1 MSEQTAHLV
10 QALRRR
16 VRSTIR
22 RISLADLAFGF
33 VLTLGILAALW
44 LLSVAVEAGLW
55 LGTEPR
61 TVLFWGIVLVAAGLL
76 LYFLLIP
83 LLRLA
88 GLLRGPSE
96 DDVARR
102 IGARYPEVSDR
113 LVNLL
118 HLSEG
123 RSSQASSAMLD
134 GAVRMLG
141 EHVEPVPFERVEDF
155 HRARRVGR
163 LASLPLVGLLLFL
176 LAAPSTFIDASRRLL
191 SPSTAFERPAP
202 FRLQIEP
209 GDTDVIKG
217 DPVDVVVRAVP
228 RTSGGALPERLA
240 LLVGRPGEEQAE
252 AVTVMPDSSGV
263 FRHQIAGVR
272 QPLRYRAEADDVVS
286 PWHTVTV
293 VERPLVRGL
302 HVSLDFPNY
311 TRLPSQ
317 RLEPGVGD
325 VTALPGTRVQVE
337 VGVGRPDPASGAG
350 QAVQEAFLRFDDGR
364 LDTLTL
370 SGGKATGTFALRE
383 KGHYEILLRSARGA
397 ENDDPITYALGLL
410 TDAPP
415 SIVLLAPDIDATLDE
430 TLGADL
436 RMRLADDFG
445 FSKLRLLYRVAE
457 RRYGEPMEDFESID
471 LSLEKPTQLDQEVLY
486 NWLLTEATDLDP
498 IPGDVIEY
506 YVEVWDNDAVAGYKA
521 AKSTTQRLRMP
532 SLAEQYQQLE
542 EGQEGAEETLDE
554 LLRQTESVSEEFQE
568 LRDEIRTKQ
577 EADWQDQRQLER
589 LQEQQGQMEE
599 QVQSLQQQVESMTS
613 QMEEGGLVSEETLE
627 MYRDLQKVVEEISS
641 PELQEAMEQLRE
653 AMENL
658 DLQQMQES
666 IENFEFSEEQYKERL
681 ERTLELFKNLRVQ
694 QGLEEAARR
703 AEELAKQEEKLAEE
717 TSELLGEEDEGGEED
732 REKGGEEEREEG
744 EKGTEEEKE
753 GMEEGEGENED
764 GEQRDGE
771 EQDGEQEG
779 EQQDE
784 EQQDGEQQGSERQ
797 EGQEDGEQ
805 QDGQENQQSGEQQE
819 GEQNQENQQGKQNQ
833 ENQQGDQQQGDQ
845 EQQGGEQQQGEQQEG
860 NQQQGEQQ
868 ENAEP
873 QTPNTEQ
880 KRESLARQ
888 QEMSADEMRQ
898 LQEQIEQVREQ
909 MEELQQ
915 SPSQEMERLQE
926 QLDNQQIPQEMQK
939 NAQQLQQ
946 NQLQEAKQGQQQM
959 QQQLQQLQQQL
970 QQMQSGMQGQQ
981 MQINMAGLRRALDDV
996 LRLSQQQEDV
1006 RQSVRGLASDSPQL
1020 REQARQQVELSENLS
1035 TVSDSL
1041 QSLARDIPQMSRAVQ
1056 EEAGEALREMGAATE
1071 AMSERA
1077 ASQASG
1083 HQKGSM
1089 THLNELALLLSD
1101 LMDQMMNNAQG
1112 GSGQQSMQQMMQ
1124 QMQDMAGQQ
1133 QQLNEQ
1139 IQQMLNDMQGN
1150 RLSNDAQ
1157 GRLRQMAEQQE
1168 AIRRQLRSIA
1178 RNPEARGKMLG
1189 DLNKIAEQMQ
1199 ESIEELQ
1206 RGQADRRTIERQQ
1219 QILTRLLDAQRS
1231 LQERG
1236 REKRRESE
1244 TGRDFD
1250 RESPDALTPTEQADK
1265 LRRDLIR
1272 ALESG
1277 YAPDYQELIKRY
1289 FDLLQQQETE

>member
-1 MSEQTAHLV
+1 M
-10 QALRRR
+10 
-16 VRSTIR
+16 
-22 RISLADLAFGF
+22 
-33 VLTLGILAALW
+33 
-44 LLSVAVEAGLW
+44 
-55 LGTEPR
+55 
-61 TVLFWGIVLVAAGLL
+61 
-76 LYFLLIP
+76 
-83 LLRLA
+83 
-88 GLLRGPSE
+88 
-96 DDVARR
+96 
-102 IGARYPEVSDR
+102 
-113 LVNLL
+113 
-118 HLSEG
+118 
-123 RSSQASSAMLD
+123 
-134 GAVRMLG
+134 
-141 EHVEPVPFERVEDF
+141 
-155 HRARRVGR
+155 
-163 LASLPLVGLLLFL
+163 
-176 LAAPSTFIDASRRLL
+176 
-191 SPSTAFERPAP
+191 
-202 FRLQIEP
+202 
-209 GDTDVIKG
+209 
-217 DPVDVVVRAVP
+217 RAVS
-228 RTSGGALPERLA
+228 RTSGSALPERLS

-252 AVTVMPDSSGV
+252 AVTMTPDSSGV

-272 QPLRYRAEADDVVS
+272 QPLRYRAEADDVTS

-302 HVSLDFPNY
+302 QVSLDFPNY

-325 VTALPGTRVQVE
+325 VTALPGGHAFRSKW
-337 VGVGRPDPASGAG
+337 GVGGSD
-350 QAVQEAFLRFDDGR
+350 VQEAFLRFDDGR

-370 SGGKATGTFALRE
+370 EGGTATGSFSLRE
-383 KGHYEILLRSARGA
+383 KGHYEILLRSERGA
-397 ENDDPITYALGLL
+397 ENDDPIIYSLGLL

-415 SIVLLAPDIDATLDE
+415 SVVLLAPDADATLNE

-436 RMRLADDFG
+436 RMRLGDDFG
-445 FSKLRLLYRVAE
+445 FSKLRLLYRAAE
-457 RRYGEPMEDFESID
+457 RRYGEPMEDFEPLD

-521 AKSTTQRLRMP
+521 AKSATQRLRMP

-589 LQEQQGQMEE
+589 LQEQQQQMEE

-703 AEELAKQEEKLAEE
+703 AEELARQEEKLAEE
-717 TSELLGEEDEGGEED
+717 TSELLGEEDEEGEE
-732 REKGGEEEREEG
+732 
-744 EKGTEEEKE
+744 
-753 GMEEGEGENED
+753 EGENEEGEEANEEGEEGESGEQQED
-764 GEQRDGE
+764 GEQGDQGEQGE
-771 EQDGEQEG
+771 EGEQNAEEQGDQEG
-779 EQQDE
+779 EQQEGEDQSGE
-784 EQQDGEQQGSERQ
+784 QEGKQQDGEQQSSEGEENQEGGDQQ
-797 EGQEDGEQ
+797 EGQQ
-805 QDGQENQQSGEQQE
+805 NQEE
-819 GEQNQENQQGKQNQ
+819 GDQNQENQ
-833 ENQQGDQQQGDQ
+833 
-845 EQQGGEQQQGEQQEG
+845 GEQQQGELQQS
-860 NQQQGEQQ
+860 GEPQ
-868 ENAEP
+868 ENNEQPTTNDEP
-873 QTPNTEQ
+873 TEQ

-888 QEMSADEMRQ
+888 QEMSAEEMRE
-898 LQEQIEQVREQ
+898 LQEQIEKVREQ
-909 MEELQQ
+909 MEELKQ

-939 NAQQLQQ
+939 NAQQMKQ

-981 MQINMAGLRRALDDV
+981 MQVNMAGLRRALDDV

-1077 ASQASG
+1077 AGQASG

-1289 FDLLQQQETE
+1289 FDLLQQQERE

>member
-22 RISLADLAFGF
+22 RIGLAELTFGL

-44 LLSVAVEAGLW
+44 LLSVAVEAGFW
-55 LGTEPR
+55 LDTEPR

-76 LYFLLIP
+76 IYFLLVP

-96 DDVARR
+96 DEVARR

-113 LVNLL
+113 LLNLL
-118 HLSEG
+118 HLSQG
-123 RSSQASSAMLD
+123 RGSQAPNAMVD

-141 EHVEPVPFERVEDF
+141 ERVEPVPFERVEDF

-163 LASLPLVGLLLFL
+163 LASLPLIGLLLFL
-176 LAAPSTFIDASRRLL
+176 LAAPTTFLDASRRLL
-191 SPSTAFERPAP
+191 SPGASFERPAA
-202 FRLQIEP
+202 FTLQIEP
-209 GDTDVIKG
+209 GDAEVIKG
-217 DPVDVVVRAVP
+217 DPVEVAVRAVP
-228 RTSGGALPERLA
+228 RTSGSTLPERLS

-252 AVTVMPDSSGV
+252 AVTMTPDSSGV
-263 FRHQIAGVR
+263 FRHQITNVR
-272 QPLRYRAEADDVVS
+272 QPLRYRAEADDVTS
-286 PWHTVTV
+286 PWHTVSV

-302 HVSLDFPNY
+302 QVSLDFPNY

-337 VGVGRPDPASGAG
+337 VGVGGSD
-350 QAVQEAFLRFDDGR
+350 VQEAFLRFGDGR
-364 LDTLTL
+364 LDTLAL
-370 SGGKATGTFALRE
+370 SGGTATGTFTLRQ
-383 KGHYEILLRSARGA
+383 KGDYEILLRSERGA
-397 ENDDPITYALGLL
+397 ENDDPITYSLGLL

-415 SIVLLAPDIDATLDE
+415 SVVLLAPDADATLDE
-430 TLGADL
+430 NLRAGL
-436 RMRLADDFG
+436 RMRLGDDFG
-445 FSKLRLLYRVAE
+445 FSKLRLLYRAAE
-457 RRYGEPMEDFESID
+457 RRYGEPMENFEPLD
-471 LSLEKPTQLDQEVLY
+471 LSLEKPTQLDQEILY
-486 NWLLTEATDLDP
+486 DWLLGESTSLDP

-506 YVEVWDNDAVAGYKA
+506 YVEVWDNDAIAGYKA
-521 AKSTTQRLRMP
+521 AKSATQRLRMP

-554 LLRQTESVSEEFQE
+554 LLRQTESVSDEFQE

-666 IENFEFSEEQYKERL
+666 IENFEFSEDQYKERL

-717 TSELLGEEDEGGEED
+717 TSELLGEEDEEGGEGEEGEEE
-732 REKGGEEEREEG
+732 RKNGGEEEGERGEEEEG
-744 EKGTEEEKE
+744 R
-753 GMEEGEGENED
+753 EEGEGEEQD
-764 GEQRDGE
+764 GQEGE
-771 EQDGEQEG
+771 EQDGDDQEGGQEG
-779 EQQDE
+779 ER
-784 EQQDGEQQGSERQ
+784 QDGEQQGGEEQ
-797 EGQEDGEQ
+797 EGQEG
-805 QDGQENQQSGEQQE
+805 GEQQE
-819 GEQNQENQQGKQNQ
+819 GDEQQEGQESQEGQ
-833 ENQQGDQQQGDQ
+833 ENQQGDQ
-845 EQQGGEQQQGEQQEG
+845 EQQDGQQQQQG
-860 NQQQGEQQ
+860 GEQQ
-868 ENAEP
+868 ENAER
-873 QTPNTEQ
+873 QTPNAEQ

-888 QEMSADEMRQ
+888 QEMSADEMRA
-898 LQEQIEQVREQ
+898 LQEQIEKVREQ
-909 MEELQQ
+909 MEELKQ

-981 MQINMAGLRRALDDV
+981 MQVNMAGLRRALDDV

-1006 RQSVRGLASDSPQL
+1006 RQSVRALASDSPQL

-1124 QMQDMAGQQ
+1124 QMKDMAGQQ

-1199 ESIEELQ
+1199 ETIEELQ

-1289 FDLLQQQETE
+1289 FDLLQQQEME

>member
-22 RISLADLAFGF
+22 RISLADLAFGL

-76 LYFLLIP
+76 LYFLLVP

-96 DDVARR
+96 DEVARR

-123 RSSQASSAMLD
+123 RSSEAPSAMLD

-141 EHVEPVPFERVEDF
+141 ECVEPVPFEQVEDF

-176 LAAPSTFIDASRRLL
+176 LAAPTTFLDASRRLL
-191 SPSTAFERPAP
+191 SPGASFERPAP
-202 FRLQIEP
+202 FQLQIEP
-209 GDTDVIKG
+209 GDTEVIKG
-217 DPVDVVVRAVP
+217 DPVEVAVRAVP

-252 AVTVMPDSSGV
+252 AVTMTPDSSGV

-272 QPLRYRAEADDVVS
+272 QPLRYRAEADDVTS

-302 HVSLDFPNY
+302 QVSLDFPNY

-337 VGVGRPDPASGAG
+337 VGVGGPDSASGAG

-370 SGGKATGTFALRE
+370 NGGTATGSFALRE

-415 SIVLLAPDIDATLDE
+415 SVVLLAPEADATLDE
-430 TLGADL
+430 TLGANL

-457 RRYGEPMEDFESID
+457 RRYGEPMEDFEPLD

-521 AKSTTQRLRMP
+521 AKSTTQRLSMP

-542 EGQEGAEETLDE
+542 EGQDGAEETLDE

-589 LQEQQGQMEE
+589 LQEQQQQMEE
-599 QVQSLQQQVESMTS
+599 QVHSLQQQVESMTS

-717 TSELLGEEDEGGEED
+717 TSELLGEEDEEGEEE
-732 REKGGEEEREEG
+732 REKGGEGEREEEENG
-744 EKGTEEEKE
+744 ENGKEEE
-753 GMEEGEGENED
+753 GTEEGEGENED

-771 EQDGEQEG
+771 EQEGEQEG
-779 EQQDE
+779 EQQDG
-784 EQQDGEQQGSERQ
+784 EQQDGEQQG
-797 EGQEDGEQ
+797 
-805 QDGQENQQSGEQQE
+805 GEQQE
-819 GEQNQENQQGKQNQ
+819 GQESDEQQEGQENQEGEQNQ

-845 EQQGGEQQQGEQQEG
+845 EQQS
-860 NQQQGEQQ
+860 GEQQ
-868 ENAEP
+868 ENNEQP
-873 QTPNTEQ
+873 TTNDEQ

-898 LQEQIEQVREQ
+898 LQEQIEEVREQ

-939 NAQQLQQ
+939 NAQQMKQ

-981 MQINMAGLRRALDDV
+981 MQVNMAGLRRALDDV

-1020 REQARQQVELSENLS
+1020 REQARQQIELSENLS